1 MDALGLDSEA
11 SGIGHYIRALVSTYA
26 ARYPDDVVKAFVQPN
41 VSLDAVDCLAVAHSL
56 SSRGRIWYEQRQIP
70 RRLRHE
76 VYDVVHFPDYQLPW
90 LTPLPRT
97 VMTVHDLAA
106 FVLPDVFPQSKTR
119 VKQFLMR
126 RSVRLA
132 RRIIVPSKATRQDLI
147 DILSVP
153 PEKIRVIPH
162 GVKPLGRPLPER
174 VYARPY
180 FLAVGTVEPRKN
192 FSGLIRAYH
201 LLRERRKDVPDLV
214 IAGRLGWMYE
224 ETLALPAKL
233 GVAESVKF
241 LQYVSEEILS
251 ALYRDAIALVYPS
264 YYEGFGLPVIEAMQ
278 MGLAVITSSTSAL
291 AELGENSVWRVDPR
305 DIDSIAQQ
313 MAEILDNSD
322 EVARRCVMAKLW
334 AGRLTWDTAASLT
347 RQVYEEAALGG

>member
-1 MDALGLDSEA
+1 
-11 SGIGHYIRALVSTYA
+11 VSTYA
-26 ARYPDDVVKAFVQPN
+26 ARYPDDVVKAFVQPD
-41 VSLDAVDCLAVAHSL
+41 VGLDAVECIAVAHSL
-56 SSRGRIWYEQRQIP
+56 SSRQRIWYEQWTIP

-76 VYDVVHFPDYQLPW
+76 SYDVVHFPDYQVPW
-90 LTPLPRT
+90 LAPLPRT

-106 FVLPDVFPQSKTR
+106 FVLPEVFPHSKTR

-132 RRIIVPSKATRQDLI
+132 RRIIVPSQATQRDLVN
-147 DILSVP
+147 ILSVP
-153 PEKIRVIPH
+153 QEKIRVVPH
-162 GVKPLGRPLPER
+162 GVKPLGRALAER
-174 VYARPY
+174 VYPHPY

-201 LLRERRKDVPDLV
+201 VLRQRRKDVPDLV

-241 LQYVSEEILS
+241 LQYVSEEIL
-251 ALYRDAIALVYPS
+251 ATLYRDAIALVYPS

-278 MGLAVITSSTSAL
+278 MGIAVITSSTNAL
-291 AELGENSVWRVDPR
+291 AELGENSVWRVDPT
-305 DIDSIAQQ
+305 DVDSIAQS
-313 MAEILDNSD
+313 MAEILDNAE
-322 EVARRCVMAKLW
+322 EVARRCVMAKKW
-334 AGRLTWDTAASLT
+334 AGRLTWDTAACLT